1 MTYENRFRE
10 NFVTQIFS
18 AFNKFDLSSIVYRL
32 SSIVYRPSSIVCVLA
47 HAVDTLGESRVVKC
61 LRLLPTFRCQKNRF
75 FFYFTKFK
83 SVILSS
89 VYKRKMLK
97 ISKSGRV
104 IQKKRIFK

>member
-1 MTYENRFRE
+1 MNNGLKKKMNKEYL
-10 NFVTQIFS
+10 
-18 AFNKFDLSSIVYRL
+18 AFDPVRNKEFY
-32 SSIVYRPSSIVCVLA
+32 
-47 HAVDTLGESRVVKC
+47 G